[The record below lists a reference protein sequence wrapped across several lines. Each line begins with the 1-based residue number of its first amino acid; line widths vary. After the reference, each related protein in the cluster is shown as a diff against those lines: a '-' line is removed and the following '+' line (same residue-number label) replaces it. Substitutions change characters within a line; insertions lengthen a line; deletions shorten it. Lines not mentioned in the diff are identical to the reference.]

1 MLWIANILLG
11 FIFVVLAVYYVY
23 FTPPWNFPSTIP
35 TIPFYVSFLPF
46 FTKCDQERIYATYL
60 QKPME
65 KHGAVKIYFGGRWNI
80 LLSHPKYLATI
91 FKKEQTYA
99 KSGNHL
105 KVSKS
110 VIAAYTGENV
120 ISAHGKIWKVF
131 RNTMTL
137 GLTQYD
143 EEIFFTNAK
152 LFSNMIESKL
162 TEKEIIKPSMH
173 STSTLSTS
181 TEEETAVQN
190 KLIRK
195 ELKRT
200 TNNDSSKTLA
210 ELQGDSKQIKRQSG
224 TVAMTDPIQRLA
236 LANISEAALG
246 LDFGTLRD
254 GDPELHLQLKLVKS
268 QIFQPLYLTFP
279 FLDNLPI
286 PSRVRAR
293 RNVARFRETLLAKVT
308 NSLMNNYEYE
318 QTNFAS
324 SSLIKAERNQQITK
338 EQLINNLVIILVAG
352 HENPQLLLTSL
363 FFLFGKHPCW
373 QEKIR
378 KEVQES
384 DKSFNSIDK
393 LPFLTSFIYEAIR
406 MYPPLSQ
413 IINRCTVK
421 KTALDQNIVVPK
433 GAYVGYNVY
442 GTGRNGN
449 FWERPAVFD
458 PYRWGHSIDEITD
471 NWRHCKQ
478 NCTMAAFHGG
488 NRACLGEK
496 LALAEVKITFVEM
509 LSKFEW
515 KISPNWRERMTPA
528 GPLCPAGL
536 ELCFQTIESL

>member
-11 FIFVVLAVYYVY
+11 MLFVLLAVYYIY

-46 FTKCDQERIYATYL
+46 FTKCDQEKIYSTYL

-120 ISAHGKIWKVF
+120 ISAHGKIWRVF

-143 EEIFFTNAK
+143 EKIFFTNAT
-152 LFSNMIESKL
+152 LFSDMIKSKL
-162 TEKEIIKPSMH
+162 TEKEMLKPSMD
-173 STSTLSTS
+173 STLTLIASTGQ
-181 TEEETAVQN
+181 ETAVQKKQKCMDFQKTAN
-190 KLIRK
+190 D
-195 ELKRT
+195 
-200 TNNDSSKTLA
+200 DSSKTLDMLGCNA
-210 ELQGDSKQIKRQSG
+210 EQTNCKSG

-246 LDFGTLRD
+246 LDFGTLGN

-286 PSRVRAR
+286 PSRVKAR
-293 RNVARFRETLLAKVT
+293 KDVAKFRETLLAKVT
-308 NSLMNNYEYE
+308 SSLMNNFEYE

-338 EQLINNLVIILVAG
+338 DQLVNNLVIILVAG

-373 QEKIR
+373 QKKIR

-384 DKSFNSIDK
+384 DKSFNSIEK
-393 LPFLTSFIYEAIR
+393 LPLLTAFIYETIR

-421 KTALDQNIVVPK
+421 KTALDHNIVVPK

-442 GTGRNGN
+442 GTGRNGKV
-449 FWERPAVFD
+449 WERPAVFD

-515 KISPNWRERMTPA
+515 RISPNWRERMTPA

-536 ELCFQTIESL
+536 ELCFQTLDPL